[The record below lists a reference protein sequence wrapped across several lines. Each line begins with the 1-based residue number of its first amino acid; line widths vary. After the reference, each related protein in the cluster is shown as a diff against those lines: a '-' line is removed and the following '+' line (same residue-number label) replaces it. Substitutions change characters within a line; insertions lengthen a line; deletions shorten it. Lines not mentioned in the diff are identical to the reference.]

1 MTDSKV
7 ANTVHAKH
15 GLYQGGGTVP
25 VYPYLVTILNNYKS
39 VESLSMQGWALL
51 CRVTHC
57 AGRVFAQYQASSAA
71 LR

>member
-25 VYPYLVTILNNYKS
+25 VYPYLVTILNRES
-39 VESLSMQGWALL
+39 VESLSM
-51 CRVTHC
+51 
-57 AGRVFAQYQASSAA
+57 
-71 LR
+71 

>member
-25 VYPYLVTILNNYKS
+25 VYPYLVTIINNYIRES
-39 VESLSMQGWALL
+39 VESLSM
-51 CRVTHC
+51 
-57 AGRVFAQYQASSAA
+57 
-71 LR
+71 